1 MTGNVL
7 SETGDPAGA
16 RAAYAKA
23 LAFRQ
28 ELADANP
35 SDRDLAAKP
44 GGGPQQHRSSSSP
57 GRATRRGPFRP
68 TARRWPIQQKL
79 ADANPAVTEFQLD
92 LSWTQMSIG
101 IVLSEIGDPVGAR
114 AAYDK
119 ALAIRQR
126 LVDDNP
132 TVTMFQDELANG
144 YTNLGSLLSRTGDAD
159 GARAAYGK
167 AIAIRQKLA
176 DANPGVIQYPARTGE
191 KPQLPRQPAGRD
203 G

>member
-1 MTGNVL
+1 M
-7 SETGDPAGA
+7 
-16 RAAYAKA
+16 
-23 LAFRQ
+23 
-28 ELADANP
+28 
-35 SDRDLAAKP
+35 DRDE
-44 GGGPQQHRSSSSP
+44 HRH
-57 GRATRRGPFRP
+57 RAVRDRRSR
-68 TARRWPIQQKL
+68 
-79 ADANPAVTEFQLD
+79 
-92 LSWTQMSIG
+92 S
-101 IVLSEIGDPVGAR
+101 GAR

-119 ALAIRQR
+119 ALAIRQK

-144 YTNLGSLLSRTGDAD
+144 YNNLGSLLSRTGDAP

-176 DANPGVIQYPARTGE
+176 DAEPWCHSVPARTGE